1 MRKGVALLIEAWLK
15 ARLRDADLTLIGAL
29 PTASCRLCLPAPDI
43 PTPCLVEAKETSF
56 LRLGGR
62 QIDQTPCA
70 ARERPTLPIA
80 WCADKM
86 KIGRFF
92 SRRLTI
98 VVLAVAGLVGWL
110 GRESLLREAADLW
123 IVSDPLTYADAIVV
137 LGGNPQTRPP
147 VAADLYRR
155 GLANKVL
162 VSHWSDFQLNRAAL
176 LKLGVPASAI
186 EAFGRANTN
195 TREEAVALREWA
207 ERNAASVFVIPSEP
221 FMTRRVQ
228 WIFRREFFAMPV
240 TIEVQ
245 PLDSPGY
252 SPQRW
257 WKTEQGSIA
266 FQNEISKYLYYRWKY

>member
-1 MRKGVALLIEAWLK
+1 LC
-15 ARLRDADLTLIGAL
+15 DAGLTLVGVL
-29 PTASCRLCLPAPDI
+29 PTASCGFACWHSTSRRRA
-43 PTPCLVEAKETSF
+43 LVEAKETSF
-56 LRLGGR
+56 LVLGVR
-62 QIDQTPCA
+62 QIARYHALLVA
-70 ARERPTLPIA
+70 A
-80 WCADKM
+80 M

-98 VVLAVAGLVGWL
+98 VLLAAAGLVGWL
-110 GRESLLREAADLW
+110 GRESLLGEAADLW
-123 IVSDPLTYADAIVV
+123 IVSDPLTHADAIVV
-137 LGGNPQTRPP
+137 LGGNSQTRPP

-162 VSHWSDFQLNRAAL
+162 VSNSSDFQLNRAAL

-228 WIFRREFFAMPV
+228 WIFRRELFAMPV
-240 TIEVQ
+240 TIKVQ
-245 PLDSPGY
+245 PLESPGY
-252 SPQRW
+252 SPEGW